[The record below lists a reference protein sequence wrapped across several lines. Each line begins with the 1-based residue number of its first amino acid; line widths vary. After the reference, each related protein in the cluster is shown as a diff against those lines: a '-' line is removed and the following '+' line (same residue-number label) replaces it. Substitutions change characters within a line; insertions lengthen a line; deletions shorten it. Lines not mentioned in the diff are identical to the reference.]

1 MIHTGGLS
9 GKPDSWDY
17 DSGAR
22 DLSPEPTSLHQ
33 LMESHD
39 PSTLKIVQED
49 TKSTAKLI
57 ESIKFTIMTGH
68 TVYSIYL

>member
-1 MIHTGGLS
+1 LS

-39 PSTLKIVQED
+39 PSTLRIVQED
-49 TKSTAKLI
+49 TKSTDLLEVANRVSMLLVVYLI
-57 ESIKFTIMTGH
+57 N
-68 TVYSIYL
+68 